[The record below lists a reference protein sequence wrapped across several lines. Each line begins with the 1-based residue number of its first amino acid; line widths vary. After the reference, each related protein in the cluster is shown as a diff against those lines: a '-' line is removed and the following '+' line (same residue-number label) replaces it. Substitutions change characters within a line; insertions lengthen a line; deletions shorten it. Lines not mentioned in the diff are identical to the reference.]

1 MREAASDVC
10 LIAHERAA
18 TKQTARQAAAR
29 TGFDDM
35 APVAVL
41 LALRICTNYS
51 TRLAPC
57 IQGHLVRNAAHEG
70 FCISLLVQAR
80 IVVGGDRRHRNDAF
94 AGDRLLPARLQ
105 RHVVDPESLD

>member
-70 FCISLLVQAR
+70 FCISLLEELTNKA
-80 IVVGGDRRHRNDAF
+80 IIGPDRDLISEAVSVHIRASP
-94 AGDRLLPARLQ
+94 RLGNQLPLA
-105 RHVVDPESLD
+105 